1 MRYFILSIAL
11 VLCSTTT
18 LFAQK
23 NNKELADL
31 TYEMVQA
38 FKKWG
43 DTDSRYASYKASDGH
58 VYKVGDTLEI
68 GTSASPNRFKY
79 YSQGDG
85 VLLDYTPMSS
95 NRSGN
100 KVIIRGIR
108 VEGGK
113 REGFHVWMRVSN
125 ANLTA
130 SQITNF
136 EGAIREGEVIS
147 QGITRETALKKL
159 KEYKEM
165 HDLDLIS
172 DEEFDKM
179 RDELREIIRNN

>member
-11 VLCSTTT
+11 ALCTTTT

-31 TYEMVQA
+31 TYEMVQS

-43 DTDSRYASYKASDGH
+43 DPDNRYASYKASDGH
-58 VYKVGDTLEI
+58 VYKIGDVLEI
-68 GTSASPNRFKY
+68 GTSASHNRFKY

-85 VLLDYTPMSS
+85 VLLDYTPMPS
-95 NRSGN
+95 NRSGD
-100 KVIIRGIR
+100 KVIIKGIR
-108 VEGGK
+108 IEGGK

-147 QGITRETALKKL
+147 QGFTRDAALKKL

-165 HDLDLIS
+165 RELELIT
-172 DEEFDKM
+172 DEEFDQM